1 MSFEDKVW
9 YQKLSFKNILAV
21 APLLPFT
28 ALFGAITSVRRKCYN
43 NGFFKKTKL
52 KTNGYYYCIFDRDSV
67 QTKNGGRG
75 IYMKVLLNDNI
86 IHNFNNVFVN
96 D

>member
-1 MSFEDKVW
+1 MVNMSFEDKVW

-52 KTNGYYYCIFDRDSV
+52 LYSTALYNNLINFLSVDNKIFNR
-67 QTKNGGRG
+67 
-75 IYMKVLLNDNI
+75 LNI
-86 IHNFNNVFVN
+86 FYNFSQM
-96 D
+96 

>member
-52 KTNGYYYCIFDRDSV
+52 KRNYTKV
-67 QTKNGGRG
+67 QNLK
-75 IYMKVLLNDNI
+75 MEKQCCLQI
-86 IHNFNNVFVN
+86 IK
-96 D
+96 